1 MMFDSL
7 FTQKP
12 DQLQP
17 FKTSPGKLRLY
28 LQCPLKYKMIHIDD
42 RRTQTASSPHLAFDS
57 ALNRMLESVQKIRLK
72 NKGNVTVD
80 MCISELNRVWN
91 PGDFTDVEDESL
103 FRADAE
109 KAAANSARWFN
120 EKGSGDIA
128 TYQNKP
134 AIAMFAPWY
143 PRPLTL
149 WTRLDRVER
158 MPGGDIRLIDFKSGA
173 REETA
178 PELRT
183 DLGVRIQAMAGRELF
198 GKETAS
204 IAIVYI
210 RSGNTVSIPLS
221 ELDLDFL
228 AADVTS
234 IVRDIQ
240 NKRFEPKPGPLCS
253 VCDFME
259 ECRGWRKKIPWKRT
273 GETRDA
279 YRNRLRLSYSKMS
292 LFERCPRAYH
302 LLYNEKKPPKPQ
314 PFFSFGSCIHAVM
327 ENFYDP
333 ASRDKPSLEH
343 MLSLLEEQWR
353 FFRAGYRSQEEETS
367 YYSEGVRM
375 LELFHHRFVE
385 NKPFKPATHIEKY
398 FELPV
403 GKDAVMTG
411 FIDRIDTVPNGGSII
426 LDYKTEPTDRTQQ
439 AVDKDLQLTL
449 YYWAGREFL
458 NLDIRQLG
466 LFMMKHDKMIL
477 TSRTPDDIPPLIERI
492 NDAVCR
498 IRAETAFAPRI
509 NTYCLS
515 CDHLSGCPLEDE
527 IRADQSLR
535 SMEFSEEDFDAET
548 AGDDV

>member
-1 MMFDSL
+1 MFEAL
-7 FTQKP
+7 FKHKP

-28 LQCPLKYKMIHIDD
+28 LQCPMKYKIIHIDD
-42 RRTQTASSPHLAFDS
+42 KRTQTATSSHLAFDS
-57 ALNRMLESVQKIRLK
+57 ALNRMLESVQKNLLR
-72 NKGNVTVD
+72 NSDGATVD
-80 MCISELNRVWN
+80 MCIRELNRAWN
-91 PGDFTDVEDESL
+91 PGDFTDIEDERL

-109 KAAANSARWFN
+109 KAAMNMTRWFN
-120 EKGSGDIA
+120 ETGNRDIVM
-128 TYQNKP
+128 YQNKP

-158 MPGGDIRLIDFKSGA
+158 IPGGDIRLIDFKSGS

-198 GKETAS
+198 GKDTAS

-210 RSGNTVSIPLS
+210 RSGNTITIPVS
-221 ELDLDFL
+221 ELDLEFL

-234 IVRDIQ
+234 IVRNIQ

-259 ECRGWRKKIPWKRT
+259 ECHGWRKKLPWKRAR
-273 GETRDA
+273 ETREA
-279 YRNRLRLSYSKMS
+279 YRDRLRLSYSKMS
-292 LFERCPRAYH
+292 LFERCPRAYN
-302 LLYNEKKPPKPQ
+302 LLYNEKKPPEPQ

-333 ASRDKPSLEH
+333 ASREKPSLEYL
-343 MLSLLEEQWR
+343 LSLMEEQWR
-353 FFRAGYRSQEEETS
+353 FFRAGYRSQDEEAS
-367 YYSEGVRM
+367 YYAEGTRI
-375 LELFHHRFVE
+375 LELFYHRFVK
-385 NKPFKPATHIEKY
+385 NKPFNPASYIEKY

-403 GKDAVMTG
+403 GNDAVMTG

-439 AVDKDLQLTL
+439 KVDTDLQLTL

-466 LFMMKHDKMIL
+466 LFMMKHDKLIL

-498 IRAETAFAPRI
+498 IRAETVFEPRI
-509 NTYCLS
+509 NSYCLS
-515 CDHLSGCPLEDE
+515 CDHLSGCPLEDA

-535 SMEFSEEDFDAET
+535 SAEYSDEIV
-548 AGDDV
+548 DDETDGVDV